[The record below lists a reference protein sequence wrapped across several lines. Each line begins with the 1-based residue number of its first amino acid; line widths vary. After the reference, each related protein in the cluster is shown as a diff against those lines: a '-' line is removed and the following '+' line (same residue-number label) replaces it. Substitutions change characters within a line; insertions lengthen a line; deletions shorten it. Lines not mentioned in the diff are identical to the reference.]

1 MKKIKQIEKIQAQY
15 IRLIAKGYRS
25 LKKATE
31 NGNYHF
37 PKNVR
42 VMING
47 RKGYNPITAGIAV
60 RTFSDAKLS
69 SIYRELRSEDRVS
82 GFYRIE
88 PNFHSTKVCLC
99 KHVFG
104 EVNGGPVF
112 G

>member
-15 IRLIAKGYRS
+15 IRHIAKSYKS
-25 LKKATE
+25 LKNVRE
-31 NGNYHF
+31 NGQLYF

-60 RTFSDAKLS
+60 QTFTDAKLS
-69 SIYRELRSEDRVS
+69 SIYRELRSEDRVT
-82 GFYRIE
+82 GHHHIE
-88 PNFHSTKVCLC
+88 PRFYSTKLCLC
-99 KHVFG
+99 KHVFA
-104 EVNGGPVF
+104 EVVDRPVF